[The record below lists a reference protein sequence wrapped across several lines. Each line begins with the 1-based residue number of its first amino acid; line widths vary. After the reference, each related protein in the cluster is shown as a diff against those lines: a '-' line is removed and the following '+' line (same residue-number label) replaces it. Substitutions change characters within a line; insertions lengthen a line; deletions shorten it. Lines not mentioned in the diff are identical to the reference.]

1 MTSVQ
6 IVLTSVTN
14 TISTLTQKITQYELI
29 TNLAAYQDSKL
40 IQAPTVLNFLVTQTL
55 L

>member
-6 IVLTSVTN
+6 VVLSVTN
-14 TISTLTQKITQYELI
+14 NISTFTQKITQYELI

-40 IQAPTVLNFLVTQTL
+40 KQAPTVLNFLVTQTL